1 MTLEEKSLKI
11 RELSLGLLKNTDK
24 HKLDNQL
31 IYAETLAALYH
42 AVMNVRP
49 GEPRWEDRDRLIT
62 GPSALAAHAAALA
75 VEGFFP
81 GEQLSEFSS
90 QNPCSLPG
98 MDGFATAPGE
108 NLRLA
113 VDCALEARSKIKIYR
128 TFVLIDQR
136 DCTSGTLWENAIR
149 ASENMLDDLTVILCR
164 PEGNLLSAADNICAK
179 FSAFGFDTFSVTGKL
194 PAAVAVAL
202 QLPRRS
208 AKPLFICC
216 DC

>member
-11 RELSLGLLKNTDK
+11 RELSLGLIKNADK
-24 HKLDNQL
+24 REPDDQL

-49 GEPRWEDRDRLIT
+49 GEPHWEDRDRLIT

-81 GEQLSEFSS
+81 GEQLIELLS
-90 QNPCSLPG
+90 QDPCRLPG
-98 MDGFATAPGE
+98 MDGFAAVPGE

-136 DCTSGTLWENAIR
+136 DCTSGALWENAIR

-164 PEGNLLSAADNICAK
+164 PEGGILSAADNICAK

>member
-11 RELSLGLLKNTDK
+11 CKLSLKLKKSTDK
-24 HKLDNQL
+24 TAHEEQL
-31 IYAETLAALYH
+31 IYSGTLAALYH

-49 GEPRWEDRDRLIT
+49 GEPRWEDRDRLIA
-62 GPSALAAHAAALA
+62 GPAAYAAHAAALA

-81 GEQLSEFSS
+81 ETQLSELFSQS
-90 QNPCSLPG
+90 PDSLPG
-98 MDGFATAPGE
+98 MDGFASAPGE

-113 VDCALEARSKIKIYR
+113 VDIALEARAGIKIYR
-128 TFVLIDQR
+128 TFVLIDQL
-136 DCTSGTLWENAIR
+136 DCTSGALWGNAIR

-164 PEGNLLSAADNICAK
+164 PEGNILSAADNICAK
-179 FSAFGFDTFSVTGKL
+179 FSAFGFDTFSVNGKL

>member
-11 RELSLGLLKNTDK
+11 RELSLGLMKSADK
-24 HKLDNQL
+24 RELDNQL

-42 AVMNVRP
+42 AVMNVHP
-49 GEPRWEDRDRLIT
+49 GEPCREDRDRLIT
-62 GPSALAAHAAALA
+62 GRAALAAHSAALA

-81 GEQLSEFSS
+81 ETQLSELFS
-90 QNPCSLPG
+90 QNPGSLPG
-98 MDGFATAPGE
+98 MDGLATAPGE
-108 NLRLA
+108 NLSLA
-113 VDCALEARSKIKIYR
+113 VDTALEARSKIRIYR

-136 DCTSGTLWENAIR
+136 DCISGALWENAIR
-149 ASENMLDDLTVILCR
+149 ASENMLEDLTVILCR
-164 PEGNLLSAADNICAK
+164 PEGNILSAADNICAK

-208 AKPLFICC
+208 TKPLFICC